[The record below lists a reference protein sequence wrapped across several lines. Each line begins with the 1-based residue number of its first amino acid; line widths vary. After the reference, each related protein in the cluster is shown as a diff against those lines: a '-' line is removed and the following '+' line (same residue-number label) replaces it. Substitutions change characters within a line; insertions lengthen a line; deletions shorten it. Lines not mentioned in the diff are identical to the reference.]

1 MRHLVS
7 ELAMSMASLV
17 KLVTFSDMKPV
28 WKQTKHATDCAPAEG
43 ALYRT
48 SLMSPT
54 TSTSTCMYMHRFV
67 HVHTHTRIYTCTHTH
82 VRMYVCTY
90 VCTHKTHKY
99 IYVHKHTCICIC
111 THTHALSHTLC
122 LSHTHWRNLTH
133 RKVSHGVILDHNS
146 LIVLQLS
153 SLLLVRVSKPLSRR
167 VLGREYAVAALRER
181 GQNMFQ
187 GITFFFYIEC

>member
-1 MRHLVS
+1 MFVCMYVRTYVH
-7 ELAMSMASLV
+7 
-17 KLVTFSDMKPV
+17 
-28 WKQTKHATDCAPAEG
+28 TKHTNIYTYINTHAYVYA
-43 ALYRT
+43 
-48 SLMSPT
+48 
-54 TSTSTCMYMHRFV
+54 
-67 HVHTHTRIYTCTHTH
+67 HTHT
-82 VRMYVCTY
+82 
-90 VCTHKTHKY
+90 
-99 IYVHKHTCICIC
+99 
-111 THTHALSHTLC
+111 LSHTRSA